1 MLLLRVSPVFL
12 WLDKMPAQKAA
23 VSGKWFKRSYGFAVG
38 ARIGRLAFTMD
49 VNSVPRTTYTAT
61 TVSQLVGIDRAQPNN
76 MDWAGPI
83 VYPVPQ
89 EQKVCTPKGCTPR
102 GLSPH
107 ATTFYSE
114 VATLTQE
121 LKDAKEAHAEYEK
134 RMGTPDE
141 NWPEWYARYI
151 LAWRASKLNPKRK
164 CPDVGYCS

>member
-49 VNSVPRTTYTAT
+49 VNSVPKSTYTPT
-61 TVSQLVGIDRAQPNN
+61 NVTQLIGIDRAQPSN

-83 VYPVPQ
+83 EYPA
-89 EQKVCTPKGCTPR
+89 PKMCSPKTGCGTAQ
-102 GLSPH
+102 STD
-107 ATTFYSE
+107 AIAFYAE

-121 LKDAKEAHAEYEK
+121 LKDAKEAHADYEK
-134 RMGTPDE
+134 RMGKPDE

-151 LAWRASKLNPKRK
+151 LAWRNSKLNNVKRK
-164 CPDVGYCS
+164 CNDVGYCS